1 MIISPDETYSTREA
15 ATFLRKSERQV
26 LRYLKDGRLQGQRP
40 NGRWQITA
48 LALWKYQNIDADMTR
63 VWVRYCVE
71 MAKLDDDKNRV
82 LSDA

>member
-26 LRYLKDGRLQGQRP
+26 LRYLKDGKLQGQRP

-63 VWVRYCVE
+63 VWVQYCVE
-71 MAKLDDDKNRV
+71 MAQLDGDKNRV

>member
-63 VWVRYCVE
+63 VWVQYCVE